1 VADSLKF
8 RDTRSYS
15 IWKAGKGDRFS
26 VAARGFERPVIGYI
40 FSNDNGTWSLD
51 YKGQKLRG
59 TYDTIDQAATAIVA
73 LASGRPVAQAQRQ
86 KRSTK
91 K

>member
-26 VAARGFERPVIGYI
+26 IAAKGFARPLLGYVV
-40 FSNDNGTWSLD
+40 SNGNGTWSIEH
-51 YKGQKLRG
+51 KGQKLRD
-59 TYDTIDQAATAIVA
+59 TYDTLDQAATAIVA
-73 LASGRPVAQAQRQ
+73 LDSGRPGAQAQRQ